1 MPGQRLMP
9 ESADLGKLL
18 IALGLVLTLVGGL
31 LLLAGRNPGLGH
43 FFNWMGKLPGDISIS
58 RENFSFFFPLAT
70 SIVLSVVL
78 SLVFYLLSWIFRR

>member
-1 MPGQRLMP
+1 MPD
-9 ESADLGKLL
+9 SADLGKLL
-18 IALGLVLTLVGGL
+18 IGLGLVVAVVGGL
-31 LLLAGRNPGLGH
+31 VLLADRNPGVAHL
-43 FFNWMGKLPGDISIS
+43 FSWMGKLPGDMSIR

>member
-1 MPGQRLMP
+1 ML

-18 IALGLVLTLVGGL
+18 LGLGLAVAAVGGL
-31 LLLAGRNPGLGH
+31 LLLADRNPGLGH
-43 FFNWMGKLPGDISIS
+43 LFGWMGKLPGDISIT

-70 SIVLSVVL
+70 GIVLSVAL

>member
-1 MPGQRLMP
+1 MPD
-9 ESADLGKLL
+9 SSDLGKLL
-18 IALGLVLTLVGGL
+18 IGLGLVVAVVGGL
-31 LLLAGRNPGLGH
+31 LVLADRNPGVGY
-43 FFNWMGKLPGDISIS
+43 FFSWMGRLPGDMSIR